1 MRKDPGMVFALV
13 IFLLFMLLTIKS
25 PPFQGYKGG
34 PWEAQPPAGF
44 RYVGK
49 ILYEKSSCICE
60 NGQCFKEKM
69 TCFSPSNYYLWQQM
83 IIENGKINV
92 VFRLIGAES
101 NQMVGRDVYAIW
113 TREGLDIWVNPQVYR
128 PRLYDP

>member
-1 MRKDPGMVFALV
+1 
-13 IFLLFMLLTIKS
+13 
-25 PPFQGYKGG
+25 
-34 PWEAQPPAGF
+34 
-44 RYVGK
+44 
-49 ILYEKSSCICE
+49 
-60 NGQCFKEKM
+60 
-69 TCFSPSNYYLWQQM
+69 M